1 MIRKAKIERKTTE
14 TEISLSLELDDTGNF
29 EGSTGIGFLD
39 HMLQLLARHALFNL
53 KINARGDRTV
63 DDHHTVED
71 VGICLGMAL
80 REALGDKKGI
90 VRFGDSSVP
99 MQESLANVAIDLG
112 GRPSL
117 VYRTPL
123 ANQKIGEFDAGLVQE
138 FLESLST
145 NAAMNLHVNVPYG
158 TNTHHMAE
166 AIFKALAQALRK
178 AVRVEE
184 RVKGVPS
191 TKGIL

>member
-1 MIRKAKIERKTTE
+1 MPRTAQINRKTTE
-14 TEISLSLELDDTGNF
+14 TEISLSLELDGAGNF

-39 HMLQLLARHALFNL
+39 HMLQLLAKHGRFNL
-53 KINARGDRTV
+53 KVNARGDLKV

-71 VGICLGMAL
+71 VGICLGTAL

-117 VYRTPL
+117 VYHSPL
-123 ANQKIGEFDAGLVQE
+123 GHQKIGDFDAGLVQE
-138 FLESLST
+138 FLEALST
-145 NAAMNLHVNVPYG
+145 HAAMNLHINVPYG
-158 TNTHHMAE
+158 SNTHHIAE
-166 AIFKALAQALRK
+166 AIFKALAQALSK
-178 AVRVEE
+178 GVKVDE
-184 RVKGVPS
+184 RVRGVPS